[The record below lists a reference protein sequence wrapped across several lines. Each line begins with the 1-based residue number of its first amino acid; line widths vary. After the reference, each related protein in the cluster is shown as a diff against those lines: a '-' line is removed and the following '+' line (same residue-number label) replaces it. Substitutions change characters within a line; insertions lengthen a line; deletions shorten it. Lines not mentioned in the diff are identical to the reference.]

1 LGTFPFDGA
10 ASAGPPGIRISNT
23 MRITLPTALI
33 AWAVA
38 SAAASPVSAQTT
50 RDAAAC
56 AGLTK
61 LQIPGLTLAITKAE
75 WIPAG
80 APQASGRGGPAV
92 PTKLPA
98 YCRVDGALDRRTG
111 SDGKSYAIGFA
122 LALPADWNG
131 RFLQQGGGGLNG
143 SVQPPVGATAAGDMP
158 ALARGFAVAST
169 DTGHQGQGPFDASF
183 LQEQQASLDFAY
195 QAIGRVALLA
205 KQIIAQHYA
214 KPPDRS
220 YFAGCSTGGREAM
233 LMAQRYPTYFDG
245 IIAGAPAMRTNFS
258 GIGDEWVA
266 TMINSVAP
274 KDPAGKP
281 LTRQAL
287 SDADK
292 KAVIDGALNAC
303 DAGDGVKDGMIFNT
317 NACRFDPKTLVCKG
331 AKADGC
337 LTMAQATALEKAF
350 AGPKDS
356 KGRQVYP
363 GFLFDTG
370 IAATQ
375 GIPGLLHGGSNPVG
389 PPFSATTMD
398 VDARAAA
405 AAEDPGGMLSAT
417 AGWTMLNTF
426 SNRGGKLV
434 FFHGVSDPW
443 FSALDTIDY
452 YDRMGRANGGAGQVM
467 NWSRLY
473 LAPGMGHCAGGTAAL
488 DSFDLLSAVVEWVEK
503 GTAPASVT
511 ATGRALPGRS
521 RPLCAYPQH
530 AHYTGQGDPQD
541 AKNFECRN

>member
-1 LGTFPFDGA
+1 
-10 ASAGPPGIRISNT
+10 

-38 SAAASPVSAQTT
+38 SAAAAPVSAQTT

-56 AGLTK
+56 AGLSK

-143 SVQPPVGATAAGDMP
+143 SVQPPIGATAAGEMP

-214 KPPDRS
+214 KAPDRS

-287 SDADK
+287 SDGDK
-292 KAVIDGALNAC
+292 KAVIDGVLNAC

-331 AKADGC
+331 AKTDGC

-356 KGRQVYP
+356 NGRQVYP

-389 PPFSATTMD
+389 PAFSATTMD

-405 AAEDPGGMLSAT
+405 AAADPGGMLSAT

-426 SNRGGKLV
+426 SNRGGKLL

-452 YDRMGRANGGAGQVM
+452 YDRMGKANGGAGQVM

-488 DSFDLLSAVVEWVEK
+488 DAFDLLSAVVDWVEK

-530 AHYTGQGDPQD
+530 AHYTGEGDPQD

>member
-1 LGTFPFDGA
+1 
-10 ASAGPPGIRISNT
+10 
-23 MRITLPTALI
+23 MRITFQTALI
-33 AWAVA
+33 ACVVA

-56 AGLTK
+56 AALTK
-61 LQIPGLTLAITKAE
+61 VQIPGVTLAITKAE
-75 WIPAG
+75 WFPDGSAPPA
-80 APQASGRGGPAV
+80 GRGGAPV
-92 PTKLPA
+92 TTKLPA
-98 YCRVDGALDRRTG
+98 YCRLDGIIDKRTG
-111 SDGKSYAIGFA
+111 ADGKPYGIGFA
-122 LALPADWNG
+122 LALPGAWNG
-131 RFLQQGGGGLNG
+131 RFLFQGGGGLNG
-143 SVQPPVGATAAGDMP
+143 SVQMPMGAVASGSTPG
-158 ALARGFAVAST
+158 LARGFAVVST
-169 DTGHQGQGPFDASF
+169 DTGHTGQGFDASF
-183 LQEQQASLDFAY
+183 MQEQQASLDFAY

-214 KPPDRS
+214 KAPEHS

-245 IIAGAPAMRTNFS
+245 IVAGAPAMRTNFS

-274 KDPAGKP
+274 KDPEGKA

-292 KAVIDGALNAC
+292 KTVIDGVLNAC

-317 NACRFDPKTLVCKG
+317 NACRFDPKMLACSGSKT
-331 AKADGC
+331 DGC
-337 LTMAQATALEKAF
+337 LSMAQATALEKAF

-405 AAEDPGGMLSAT
+405 AAEDSGGILTAT
-417 AGWTMLNTF
+417 SSWTNLNTF
-426 SNRGGKLV
+426 SSRGGKLL

-452 YDRMGRANGGAGQVM
+452 YERMGKANGGAEQVM

-473 LAPGMGHCAGGTAAL
+473 IAPGMGHCAGGTAAL
-488 DSFDLLSAVVEWVEK
+488 DSFDLLSAVVDWVEK
-503 GTAPASVT
+503 RSAPASVT

-530 AHYTGQGDPQD
+530 AHYKGQGDPQD